1 MIPGLDG
8 LRALAYL
15 AVQAGHTNN
24 ISFGWVGVQLFFVL
38 SGFLITGILVRMKET
53 FNRRDYFTKFYG
65 RRFLRI
71 FPLYYFYLG
80 CLIVIAILLPRI
92 DFKPLHKEFDGM
104 FWRQIWFAVSYTY
117 DFFHASIYYVNT
129 RFLTILWSL
138 SVEEQFYIFWPLII
152 FLTPTEKRKQLFLT
166 TIALGPVIRLLLLL
180 LYNAR
185 PFETLL
191 DFPELAIYVL
201 PFSHID
207 AFAIGA
213 YISQFEIPR
222 PRLQFFILAVLV
234 PALGFASQYYVMGEI
249 YPDSLGFEFPAQYAY
264 KAIWGYSL
272 LNYFF
277 AVTIY
282 SVARTKLFTRIL
294 DSFILSYLGKISY
307 GLYIY
312 HNVVI
317 WFTLKLNLPFDLG
330 TGSMFFFIL
339 LATTAVAS
347 LSFFLLERPINNL
360 KDKFFPVNATKKI

>member
-15 AVQAGHTNN
+15 AVQGGHTNN
-24 ISFGWVGVQLFFVL
+24 FSFGWVGVQLFFVL

-53 FNRRDYFTKFYG
+53 FNRWEYFTKFYG

-71 FPLYYFYLG
+71 IPLYYFFLG
-80 CLIVIAILLPRI
+80 SLIILAILLPYI
-92 DFKPLHKEFDGM
+92 DFKPLHKEFDGK
-104 FWRQIWFAVSYTY
+104 FWKQIWFAIFYIY
-117 DFFHASIYYVNT
+117 DFFHASIFYENS

-152 FLTPTEKRKQLFLT
+152 FLTPAQKRKQLFLV
-166 TIALGPVIRLLLLL
+166 TIALGPVIRLLLSTF
-180 LYNAR
+180 YQAR
-185 PFETLL
+185 PFEILL
-191 DFPELAIYVL
+191 DYPELAIYVL

-222 PRLQFFILAVLV
+222 PRMQFFVLAVLV
-234 PALGFASQYYVMGEI
+234 PVLGFASQYYVMGEI
-249 YPDSLGFEFPAQYAY
+249 YPDSLGYEFPARFAY

-282 SVARTKLFTRIL
+282 SVARTKLFNRIL
-294 DSFILSYLGKISY
+294 DSFVLSYLGRISY

-312 HNVVI
+312 HNIII
-317 WFTLKLNLPFDLG
+317 WFTLKLNFPFDLG
-330 TGSMFFFIL
+330 TWGMFFFIL
-339 LATTAVAS
+339 TATTAVAS
-347 LSFFLLERPINNL
+347 LSFFLLEKPINNL
-360 KDKFFPVNATKKI
+360 KDRYFPVHATKHL